1 MGGTKLG
8 DIFPNAAVKTTEGKF
23 NFKGT
28 LAIRLL
34 LTESGDRAKYR

>member
-23 NFKGT
+23 DFRSEITATK
-28 LAIRLL
+28 
-34 LTESGDRAKYR
+34 SWAKYEFR